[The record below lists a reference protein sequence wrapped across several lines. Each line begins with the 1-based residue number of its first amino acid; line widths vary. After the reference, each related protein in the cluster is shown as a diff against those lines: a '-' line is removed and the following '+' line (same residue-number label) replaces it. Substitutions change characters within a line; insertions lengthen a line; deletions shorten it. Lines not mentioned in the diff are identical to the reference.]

1 MNFSF
6 VIKALFLSFF
16 CFLLLFAVS
25 IISSQKLLTESNN
38 YAIKDSLKESIDIAA
53 YRINGDIVIDQE
65 TLIKST
71 IENYVK
77 NNNLKADEIEFE
89 IAIDEENN
97 IVTVTIYTMK
107 NVLENDSESSY
118 TFSYQVTER

>member
-77 NNNLKADEIEFE
+77 NNNLKADEVEFE

-107 NVLENDSESSY
+107 NVLENNSESSY

>member
-6 VIKALFLSFF
+6 IIKALFLSFF

>member
-6 VIKALFLSFF
+6 IIKALFLSFF

-77 NNNLKADEIEFE
+77 NNNLKADEVEFE

-107 NVLENDSESSY
+107 NVLENNSESSY

>member
-6 VIKALFLSFF
+6 VIKAIFLSFF

-53 YRINGDIVIDQE
+53 YRINGDIVIEQE

-77 NNNLKADEIEFE
+77 NNNLKADEVEFE

-107 NVLENDSESSY
+107 NVLENNSESSY

>member
-6 VIKALFLSFF
+6 VIKAIFLSFF

-53 YRINGDIVIDQE
+53 YRINGDIVIEQE

-107 NVLENDSESSY
+107 NVLANDSESSY

>member
-6 VIKALFLSFF
+6 IIKALFLSFF

-107 NVLENDSESSY
+107 NVLENNSESSY

>member
-6 VIKALFLSFF
+6 IIKALFLSFF

-97 IVTVTIYTMK
+97 IVTVTIYTLK